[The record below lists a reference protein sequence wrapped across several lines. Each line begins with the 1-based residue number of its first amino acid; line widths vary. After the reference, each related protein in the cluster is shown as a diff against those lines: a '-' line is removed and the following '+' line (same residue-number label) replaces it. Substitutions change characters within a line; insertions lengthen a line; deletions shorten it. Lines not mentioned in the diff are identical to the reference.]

1 MGAWYEPAI
10 YRPRKARQEGP
21 RRPAGGSP
29 RNGGAPGFA
38 PALGP
43 TRTRKTE
50 VRAAKPK
57 MPPGAA
63 SLQRAQYQLG
73 DGGSESGSGFISAA
87 AEAQASSSGGVVRNR
102 GV

>member
-1 MGAWYEPAI
+1 MRAPPDPAT
-10 YRPRKARQEGP
+10 YRPPRGRREGL
-21 RRPAGGSP
+21 RRPVGGSP
-29 RNGGAPGFA
+29 RNGGTPGLA
-38 PALGP
+38 PAPGP

-63 SLQRAQYQLG
+63 SLQREQYQLG
-73 DGGSESGSGFISAA
+73 DGGSVRGSGFISSAVQ
-87 AEAQASSSGGVVRNR
+87 AQSRSSGRVVRNR